1 MKNQPC
7 ISFAASASASSATSA
22 TLSLYPRYNY
32 NMIISSYKSLERNHP
47 ASNNT
52 ISFFTKQGKNGRY
65 FSTGNNIRTQS
76 KSLSVT
82 NVTNSNNNF
91 ASVILKSLNDPKNVF
106 RNDENSQRAIENI
119 VFEDYEF
126 NYSANSAKYI
136 RGGINTQILNPM
148 LNKMILD
155 KSEIIKVYINNLLNE
170 QNEVLNNPNNVDKFG
185 DIIKAKIITSFSV
198 TSLFD
203 ICITHFLLIYTYQDT
218 EEDKFLASINVS
230 INIGKKMFSK
240 YLNKLKY
247 QYSESSSNNITFTD

>member
-1 MKNQPC
+1 
-7 ISFAASASASSATSA
+7 
-22 TLSLYPRYNY
+22 
-32 NMIISSYKSLERNHP
+32 
-47 ASNNT
+47 
-52 ISFFTKQGKNGRY
+52 
-65 FSTGNNIRTQS
+65 
-76 KSLSVT
+76 
-82 NVTNSNNNF
+82 
-91 ASVILKSLNDPKNVF
+91 VF